1 MNQTRTSRR
10 VLRGGVGALAAVA
23 LTGLGA
29 TPALADEE
37 EPDLGI
43 GNLAR
48 ITGAEPGGGF
58 GMPFSVLNKGT
69 EEVAKVWVSYAVSPG
84 LRAADSYSNCEYA
97 TAYSHDERPDSH
109 YAVCAIDQPLKPGV
123 VYVPERPVGL
133 KALDSAMYDDV
144 YMTVNGT
151 EPAPSGDGESDPV
164 PGTGAPLKLVEKG
177 PADEADREK
186 HPERYA
192 MADVTS
198 DNTADY
204 ALTGAKLSGKVGD
217 KVTAAVKFI
226 NKGPAW
232 VYLEQ
237 GQGAATVDIRIPAGT
252 SVVKPDGFCDK
263 VTTSHYRCGT
273 SQSWVDENAGETY
286 SFVLRIDKAVDN
298 AVGKVKFTG
307 KARPFDRNPAN
318 DTAEIVINAGTG
330 GTGGSTGTTGGSSGS
345 ASTGGS
351 TGSTGGSS
359 GSTGTTSGSSGST
372 GTTSG
377 SSGTTGGSTTGT
389 TGSQTTAGGDLAA
402 TGATSTGPMIGAAA
416 AALAAGGGILY
427 AVRRRSA
434 AQR

>member
-1 MNQTRTSRR
+1 MNQTRTGRR
-10 VLRGGVGALAAVA
+10 MLRGGAHVLAAVA

-29 TPALADEE
+29 TPALADED
-37 EPDLGI
+37 EPDIGI

-84 LRAADSYSNCEYA
+84 LRPADSYSNCEYG
-97 TAYSHDERPDSH
+97 TAYSHDENPDSH

-123 VYVPERPVGL
+123 VYAPERPVGL

-144 YMTVNGT
+144 YMTVTGT
-151 EPAPSGDGESDPV
+151 EPDPSGDGGSDPV

-192 MADVTS
+192 VTDVTS

-204 ALTGAKLSGKVGD
+204 ALTGEKLTGKVGD
-217 KVTAAVKFI
+217 KVTADVKFI

-252 SVVKPDGFCDK
+252 SVVKPDGFCHK

-273 SQSWVDENAGETY
+273 SQSWVDENTGETY

-298 AVGKVKFTG
+298 AVGKVTFTG

-318 DTAEIVINAGTG
+318 DTAEIVIDAGSG
-330 GTGGSTGTTGGSSGS
+330 GTGGSSSTGGSSGS
-345 ASTGGS
+345 SSTGGA

-359 GSTGTTSGSSGST
+359 GSSS
-372 GTTSG
+372 
-377 SSGTTGGSTTGT
+377 TGGSTSSTGGSST
-389 TGSQTTAGGDLAA
+389 SSTGSTGSQTTAGGDLAA
-402 TGATSTGPMIGAAA
+402 TGATSTGPLIGAAA
-416 AALAAGGGILY
+416 AALVAGGGILY
-427 AVRRRSA
+427 AVRRRPA